1 MVNLTDQHSKYMK
14 AVGAKVSASM
24 KDILKS
30 GNRNTK
36 GLQFSAQRI
45 IQSAENL
52 FFNKKF
58 SDPVTA
64 IYKGFSE
71 NVGLANTGNIAG
83 VDVVDINIQA
93 TQQSVLGYLSAER
106 GLDKPIDTLWFEG
119 LKALADHTSGFKKGD
134 WVNRPYM
141 PMRKNIRNALR
152 GAFAE
157 VKVGAEAIDLS
168 TIAGKDAELLM
179 NTLQVVNADGKVVGK
194 YVDGEIFFN
203 DGATTATIEN
213 GIVTFTGAKEGY
225 KMIVGI
231 DKTTEKDG
239 KNTIKVKPATE
250 TLQVSAQPRRIHLE
264 QS

>member
-1 MVNLTDQHSKYMK
+1 
-14 AVGAKVSASM
+14 
-24 KDILKS
+24 
-30 GNRNTK
+30 
-36 GLQFSAQRI
+36 
-45 IQSAENL
+45 
-52 FFNKKF
+52 
-58 SDPVTA
+58 
-64 IYKGFSE
+64 
-71 NVGLANTGNIAG
+71 
-83 VDVVDINIQA
+83 
-93 TQQSVLGYLSAER
+93 
-106 GLDKPIDTLWFEG
+106 
-119 LKALADHTSGFKKGD
+119 
-134 WVNRPYM
+134 M
-141 PMRKNIRNALR
+141 PMRNNIRNARR
-152 GAFAE
+152 GAVAE

-179 NTLQVVNADGKVVGK
+179 NTLQVVNSDGKVVGK

-264 QS
+264 QSYED